1 MTRTQSNNQW
11 SGGIAGHPAPKKL
24 RVQKSAGKILASIIW
39 DQGGVLLID
48 YLQKG
53 QTISAEY
60 YSYLPVQLKDIFK
73 ENLRGK
79 LIKCVMFLHD
89 IAPAYRAL
97 ATLKKL
103 AYLGFQCLGH
113 PPYSTDLAPSDYH
126 LSPGLKKTIESSPI
140 FVRLGGHWCHEHVVG
155 QTTF

>member
-1 MTRTQSNNQW
+1 MKWRQSNNQW
-11 SGGIAGHPAPKKL
+11 IGGIAAHPAPKKF

-73 ENLRGK
+73 EKLRGK
-79 LIKCVMFLHD
+79 LIKCHVLTRHC
-89 IAPAYRAL
+89 P
-97 ATLKKL
+97 
-103 AYLGFQCLGH
+103 G
-113 PPYSTDLAPSDYH
+113 
-126 LSPGLKKTIESSPI
+126 SPGTCNPEETGLPELPMSWSPT
-140 FVRLGGHWCHEHVVG
+140 LLYGSGPVG
-155 QTTF
+155 LPPEPWTEKNN